1 MNSKEREDLL
11 ALEEEISQKKAE
23 LEKVQADLAQMN
35 TYKNE
40 VSFQRKQESIR
51 KNLEALIVLDI
62 NIATSEFQFLR
73 QSVAAKL
80 EEHIK
85 ALGPPSE

>member
-40 VSFQRKQESIR
+40 VSFQRKQDSIR
-51 KNLEALIVLDI
+51 KNMEA
-62 NIATSEFQFLR
+62 
-73 QSVAAKL
+73 
-80 EEHIK
+80 
-85 ALGPPSE
+85 